1 MEDIRDLILKSR
13 ELSATQRE
21 RIARKRDLEQR
32 LKITT
37 EELNTMLEKLDVYM
51 RASTLVGKASDTN
64 TKNTL
69 NTITGVVNRALQVLF
84 PQSVRVISIEPVM
97 YRNIYPH
104 FIVKLMTEGNKIR
117 TFKQSG
123 TGLAQVISFLFTICL
138 IDARKGRKI
147 IVMDE
152 LLNGLHPDA
161 KALIGDLILSVAHKF
176 QFVIVEYGVDIGK
189 EYRVLKQGDT
199 STVTEYNGRY
209 YADLNAKRAIAGGA
223 SSG

>member
-1 MEDIRDLILKSR
+1 MDVRDLLERSKTVITTQEERLKRR
-13 ELSATQRE
+13 E
-21 RIARKRDLEQR
+21 DLETR
-32 LKITT
+32 LDCTKK
-37 EELNTMLEKLDVYM
+37 ELDEMLNKLDVYM
-51 RASTLVGKASDTN
+51 RASTLVGRASDTN

-69 NTITGVVNRALQVLF
+69 NIITGVVNKALSVIF
-84 PQSVRVISIEPVM
+84 PKSVRIISIEPFM
-97 YRNIYPH
+97 YRNMYPH
-104 FIVKLMTEGNKIR
+104 FIVRLMTEGGKIR

-161 KALIGDLILSVAHKF
+161 KVLIRDLILSVAHRF

-189 EYRVLKQGDT
+189 MYKVTKNGDT
-199 STVTEYNGRY
+199 STVTHYDGHY
-209 YADLNAKRAIAGGA
+209 YEDV
-223 SSG
+223 SSKHVV

>member
-1 MEDIRDLILKSR
+1 MENVNDLILLGR
-13 ELSATQRE
+13 DTLATQRE
-21 RIARKRDLEQR
+21 RRKRKAELEER
-32 LKITT
+32 LGTTT
-37 EELNTMLEKLDVYM
+37 EELNEMLKKLDVYV
-51 RASTLVGKASDTN
+51 RASTLVGKAADTN

-69 NTITGVVNRALQVLF
+69 NTITGVVNKALQVIF

-97 YRNIYPH
+97 YRNVYPH
-104 FIVKLMTEGNKIR
+104 FIVKLMTEGDKIR

-161 KALIGDLILSVAHKF
+161 KVLIKDLILSVAHRF
-176 QFVIVEYGVDIGK
+176 QFIIVEYGVDVGK
-189 EYRVLKQGDT
+189 QYTVVKHGDT
-199 STVTEYNGRY
+199 STVSHYNGNY
-209 YADLNAKRAIAGGA
+209 YSDINGKHATQVGGFV
-223 SSG
+223 

>member
-1 MEDIRDLILKSR
+1 ML
-13 ELSATQRE
+13 ATQKE
-21 RIARKRDLEQR
+21 RKARRAELEQR
-32 LKITT
+32 LNVTV
-37 EELNTMLEKLDVYM
+37 EELDTMLNNLDLYM
-51 RASTLVGKASDTN
+51 RASTLVGQISDTN

-69 NTITGVVNRALQVLF
+69 NTITGVVNKALQVLF
-84 PQSVRVISIEPVM
+84 PQSVRVISIEPIM

-104 FIVKLMTEGNKIR
+104 FIVKLKTEGDKIR

-138 IDARKGRKI
+138 IDARKGRKL

-161 KALIGDLILSVAHKF
+161 KVLIKDLILSVAHRF

-189 EYRVLKQGDT
+189 EYQVVKKGDT
-199 STVTEYNGRY
+199 STVQHYKGNY
-209 YADLNAKRAIAGGA
+209 YQDVNAKHVSDGGL
-223 SSG
+223 

>member
-1 MEDIRDLILKSR
+1 MDNVR
-13 ELSATQRE
+13 ELIQSGRDVLVVQNE
-21 RIARKRDLEQR
+21 RKRRKAELEEKLQ
-32 LKITT
+32 ITT
-37 EELNTMLEKLDVYM
+37 EELKEMLKKLDVHI
-51 RASTLVGKASDTN
+51 RASTLVGKAADTN

-69 NTITGVVNRALQVLF
+69 NAITGVVNKALQVLF
-84 PQSVRVISIEPVM
+84 PQSVRVISIEPIM
-97 YRNIYPH
+97 YRNVYPH
-104 FIVKLMTEGNKIR
+104 FIVKLLTEGDKVR

-161 KALIGDLILSVAHKF
+161 KVLIKDLILSVAHRF

-189 EYRVLKQGDT
+189 QYQVVKHGDT
-199 STVTEYNGRY
+199 STVSEYYGGY
-209 YADLNAKRAIAGGA
+209 YADVNKKRTNPQEDVAL
-223 SSG
+223 